1 MFIGTMS
8 KFFNQG
14 QNGKLKSVVKKNFVK
29 LEKFQR
35 LTGLTKKILYCAS
48 GKSKLTW
55 SKLEDV

>member
-1 MFIGTMS
+1 MS